1 MIPRIHTFLERVATW
16 PRAMQWAFWAT
27 AITIAFLVW
36 DTTIADLEAKWSAEA
51 ETIERQVTEINQ
63 PILLTTSLRNAMAA
77 FGDVELPRE
86 KAEGATAMT
95 DAVHDILSSHSV
107 KNDEYTRTKTTRM
120 RSGSL
125 PGIGRTGSTIEQV
138 IGDIRFE
145 ATQEEVL
152 NVISDLESSPWID
165 GVSDVRLTKQD
176 GRMIRVDLS
185 VEAWVISSSGRRG
198 RR

>member
-1 MIPRIHTFLERVATW
+1 MIPRFRTFIDQVASW

-27 AITIAFLVW
+27 TITIAFLVW
-36 DTTIADLEAKWSAEA
+36 DTTIADLGAKWSAKA
-51 ETIERQVTEINQ
+51 DTLERQIAEINQ
-63 PILLTTSLRNAMAA
+63 PILITSSLRNAMIA
-77 FGDVELPRE
+77 FGEVELPRE
-86 KAEGATAMT
+86 KARGASAMT
-95 DAVHDILSSHSV
+95 DAVHDILANHAV

-125 PGIGRTGSTIEQV
+125 PGIGRVGQTIEQV

-152 NVISDLESSPWID
+152 MVISDLESSPWID

-185 VEAWVISSSGRRG
+185 VEAWVVSDSSRRN

>member
-1 MIPRIHTFLERVATW
+1 MIPRIQTFFEKVATW
-16 PRAMQWAFWAT
+16 PRAMQWVFWAT
-27 AITIAFLVW
+27 SLTLAFFVW
-36 DTTIADLEAKWSAEA
+36 DTTIADLGAKWSAKA
-51 ETIERQVTEINQ
+51 DTIKRQVAEANQ
-63 PILLTTSLRNAMAA
+63 PILLTTSLRNAMTA
-77 FGDVELPRE
+77 FGEVELPRE

-95 DAVHDILSSHSV
+95 DAVHEILSYHSV

-125 PGIGRTGSTIEQV
+125 PGIGRVGSTIEQV
-138 IGDIRFE
+138 IGVIRFE
-145 ATQEEVL
+145 ATQEEVMK
-152 NVISDLESSPWID
+152 VISDLESSPWID

-185 VEAWVISSSGRRG
+185 VEAWVISSSNRRG